1 MVEITDAIC
10 SFCGSLCDDLTVKVE
25 DNRIVDVRR
34 ACRLGAKK
42 ILGHERIP
50 APMIRDG
57 SGELVEASYDEAI
70 DRAAEILAGSKRP
83 LLYGWAS
90 TSCEAQ
96 SKGILLAEIIGGVI
110 DNTASVCHGP
120 STLAVQEK
128 GLPTASLGQMKNR
141 ADLVIFWGCNP
152 VHAHP
157 RHMSRYSVYKK
168 GFFLDRGRQNR
179 KFVTVDVRMTDT
191 AAISDEFIQIEQGS
205 DYLIVSA
212 IRALVNGKGDV
223 VPETVAG
230 VPKEELARVAEMMTS
245 CRFGMIL
252 YGMGLT
258 QSRSKYKN
266 IDIALSL
273 INDLNTKT
281 KFVITPM
288 RGHYNVTG
296 FGQVCSWQTGFP
308 TVDLARGVPYYNPGE
323 MSANDLLMRD
333 EVDSAMIIAGDA
345 GAHFP
350 AASIRNLAKVPLV
363 QIDPYPNATT
373 ELANVV
379 IPAAIVGIECEG
391 TAYRM
396 DGVSLRMRKLVES
409 DYLSDE
415 EILDRII
422 EKVRVIKGE

>member
-25 DNRIVDVRR
+25 DNKIIDVRR
-34 ACRLGAKK
+34 ACRLGTKK
-42 ILGHERIP
+42 MLGHDRIP
-50 APMIRDG
+50 APMIRNG

-96 SKGILLAEIIGGVI
+96 GKGILLSEIVGGVI

-120 STLAVQEK
+120 STLAVQQK

-157 RHMSRYSVYKK
+157 RHMSRYSVYLR

-191 AAISDEFIQIEQGS
+191 ASISDEFIQIDQGS
-205 DYLIVSA
+205 DYLVISA
-212 IRALVNGKGDV
+212 LRALINDKDNVVPDV
-223 VPETVAG
+223 VGG
-230 VPKEELARVAEMMTS
+230 VPKAELVRIAEMLRT
-245 CRFGMIL
+245 CKFGML
-252 YGMGLT
+252 LFGMGLT
-258 QSRSKYKN
+258 QSKSKYKN

-273 INDLNTKT
+273 VNDLNTKT
-281 KFVITPM
+281 KFVVTPM

-296 FGQVCSWQTGFP
+296 FGQVCAWQTGFP
-308 TVDLARGVPYYNPGE
+308 TADLARGAPYYNPGE
-323 MSANDLLMRD
+323 ISANDLLMRD
-333 EVDSAMIIAGDA
+333 EVDAAMVIAGDA

-350 AASIRNLAKVPLV
+350 GASIRNLAKVPLV
-363 QIDPYPNATT
+363 QIDPYANATT
-373 ELANVV
+373 EFADVV

-396 DGVSLRMRKLVES
+396 DGLSLRMRKLVES

-415 EILDRII
+415 EILDRIT
-422 EKVRVIKGE
+422 EKVRTIKGE